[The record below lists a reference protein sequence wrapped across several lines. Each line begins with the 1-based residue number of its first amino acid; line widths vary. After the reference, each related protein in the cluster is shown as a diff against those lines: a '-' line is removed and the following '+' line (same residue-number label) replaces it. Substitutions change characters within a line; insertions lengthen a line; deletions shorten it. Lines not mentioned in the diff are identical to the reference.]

1 MYTLFAIL
9 IIITCVLLIL
19 IIMIQ
24 NPKGGGLSSA
34 FGGGNQIMGA
44 RKTSDFLEK
53 TTWTL
58 AIVLVSLA
66 LLSNFSIP
74 RNNSDEQSI
83 IENSQPETSSAETK
97 TASGIIIPD
106 SAQEKPQKGQVIA
119 VGPGT
124 KENPITLKVGDN
136 ILYGKYS
143 GTELKHDGIDYL
155 IMKESDI
162 LAKI

>member
-9 IIITCVLLIL
+9 IVITCILLIL

-66 LLSNFSIP
+66 LLSNFAIP
-74 RNNSDEQSI
+74 RGNSENQSI
-83 IENSQPETSSAETK
+83 IQNIETESNQIEEGVFDDIDIQQQINTS
-97 TASGIIIPD
+97 D
-106 SAQEKPQKGQVIA
+106 S
-119 VGPGT
+119 
-124 KENPITLKVGDN
+124 LK
-136 ILYGKYS
+136 
-143 GTELKHDGIDYL
+143 
-155 IMKESDI
+155 
-162 LAKI
+162 

>member
-1 MYTLFAIL
+1 
-9 IIITCVLLIL
+9 
-19 IIMIQ
+19 MIQ

-83 IENSQPETSSAETK
+83 IENSQPETSDEELFDNFNIETEI
-97 TASGIIIPD
+97 SNSD
-106 SAQEKPQKGQVIA
+106 SIQ
-119 VGPGT
+119 
-124 KENPITLKVGDN
+124 
-136 ILYGKYS
+136 
-143 GTELKHDGIDYL
+143 
-155 IMKESDI
+155 
-162 LAKI
+162 

>member
-1 MYTLFAIL
+1 
-9 IIITCVLLIL
+9 
-19 IIMIQ
+19 MIQ

-74 RNNSDEQSI
+74 RDSTDEESI
-83 IENSQPETSSAETK
+83 INFDEPNDESIEDFDIENEINFT
-97 TASGIIIPD
+97 D
-106 SAQEKPQKGQVIA
+106 
-119 VGPGT
+119 
-124 KENPITLKVGDN
+124 TLN
-136 ILYGKYS
+136 
-143 GTELKHDGIDYL
+143 
-155 IMKESDI
+155 
-162 LAKI
+162 

>member
-9 IIITCVLLIL
+9 IIITCVILIL

-58 AIVLVSLA
+58 AIILVSLA
-66 LLSNFSIP
+66 LLSNFTIP
-74 RNNSDEQSI
+74 RGGAEKNNDFELNDEM
-83 IENSQPETSSAETK
+83 K
-97 TASGIIIPD
+97 SGEEFDFDIQQEIND
-106 SAQEKPQKGQVIA
+106 SL
-119 VGPGT
+119 
-124 KENPITLKVGDN
+124 N
-136 ILYGKYS
+136 
-143 GTELKHDGIDYL
+143 
-155 IMKESDI
+155 
-162 LAKI
+162 

>member
-9 IIITCVLLIL
+9 IIITCILLVL

-53 TTWTL
+53 ATWTL
-58 AIVLVSLA
+58 AIILVSLA

-74 RNNSDEQSI
+74 RENQEEESI
-83 IENSQPETSSAETK
+83 IDGLRNSENKVSNEDDLFDEFN
-97 TASGIIIPD
+97 IENEINNND
-106 SAQEKPQKGQVIA
+106 SIK
-119 VGPGT
+119 
-124 KENPITLKVGDN
+124 
-136 ILYGKYS
+136 
-143 GTELKHDGIDYL
+143 
-155 IMKESDI
+155 
-162 LAKI
+162 

>member
-1 MYTLFAIL
+1 
-9 IIITCVLLIL
+9 
-19 IIMIQ
+19 MIQ

-74 RNNSDEQSI
+74 RNASDEEPIINFDEPNDESI
-83 IENSQPETSSAETK
+83 EDFDIENEINFT
-97 TASGIIIPD
+97 D
-106 SAQEKPQKGQVIA
+106 
-119 VGPGT
+119 
-124 KENPITLKVGDN
+124 TLN
-136 ILYGKYS
+136 
-143 GTELKHDGIDYL
+143 
-155 IMKESDI
+155 
-162 LAKI
+162 

>member
-1 MYTLFAIL
+1 
-9 IIITCVLLIL
+9 
-19 IIMIQ
+19 MIQ

-74 RNNSDEQSI
+74 RNSSDEESI
-83 IENSQPETSSAETK
+83 INFDDPNDESIEDFDIENEMNFT
-97 TASGIIIPD
+97 D
-106 SAQEKPQKGQVIA
+106 
-119 VGPGT
+119 
-124 KENPITLKVGDN
+124 TLN
-136 ILYGKYS
+136 
-143 GTELKHDGIDYL
+143 
-155 IMKESDI
+155 
-162 LAKI
+162 

>member
-1 MYTLFAIL
+1 MYLVNIDNYDS
-9 IIITCVLLIL
+9 
-19 IIMIQ
+19 

-74 RNNSDEQSI
+74 RNSSDEESI
-83 IENSQPETSSAETK
+83 INFDDPNDESIEDFDIENEMNFT
-97 TASGIIIPD
+97 D
-106 SAQEKPQKGQVIA
+106 
-119 VGPGT
+119 
-124 KENPITLKVGDN
+124 TLN
-136 ILYGKYS
+136 
-143 GTELKHDGIDYL
+143 
-155 IMKESDI
+155 
-162 LAKI
+162 

>member
-83 IENSQPETSSAETK
+83 IENSQPETSDEELFDNFNIETEI
-97 TASGIIIPD
+97 SNSD
-106 SAQEKPQKGQVIA
+106 SIQ
-119 VGPGT
+119 
-124 KENPITLKVGDN
+124 
-136 ILYGKYS
+136 
-143 GTELKHDGIDYL
+143 
-155 IMKESDI
+155 
-162 LAKI
+162 

>member
-1 MYTLFAIL
+1 
-9 IIITCVLLIL
+9 
-19 IIMIQ
+19 MIQ

-83 IENSQPETSSAETK
+83 IENNQSNKSEQELFDNFNIENEINNS
-97 TASGIIIPD
+97 D
-106 SAQEKPQKGQVIA
+106 SIQ
-119 VGPGT
+119 
-124 KENPITLKVGDN
+124 
-136 ILYGKYS
+136 
-143 GTELKHDGIDYL
+143 
-155 IMKESDI
+155 
-162 LAKI
+162 

>member
-1 MYTLFAIL
+1 
-9 IIITCVLLIL
+9 
-19 IIMIQ
+19 MIQ

-74 RNNSDEQSI
+74 RVNSENQSI
-83 IENSQPETSSAETK
+83 IQSIETDGNEIEDGVFDDIDIQQQINIS
-97 TASGIIIPD
+97 D
-106 SAQEKPQKGQVIA
+106 S
-119 VGPGT
+119 
-124 KENPITLKVGDN
+124 LK
-136 ILYGKYS
+136 
-143 GTELKHDGIDYL
+143 
-155 IMKESDI
+155 
-162 LAKI
+162 